1 MTNETNLSEFEI
13 EAGDLHL
20 APTRADELT
29 MLNSVPPI
37 ESKTFSV
44 VITSSGQQQK
54 INCVHVKRWQR
65 RAQVAPGFFMW
76 NPSSQ
81 VFIGGRRRLS

>member
-1 MTNETNLSEFEI
+1 M
-13 EAGDLHL
+13 
-20 APTRADELT
+20 
-29 MLNSVPPI
+29 
-37 ESKTFSV
+37 
-44 VITSSGQQQK
+44 SSGQQQK

-81 VFIGGRRRLS
+81 VFIGGQATRLLDLAVYEKQNQAF